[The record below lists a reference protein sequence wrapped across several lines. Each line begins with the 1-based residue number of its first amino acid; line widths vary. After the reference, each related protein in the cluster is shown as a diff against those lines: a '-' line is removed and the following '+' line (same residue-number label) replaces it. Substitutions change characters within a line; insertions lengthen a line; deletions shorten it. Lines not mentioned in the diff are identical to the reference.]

1 MACPPEQ
8 SHRDLASASV
18 RVRRAVLWLAR
29 HPHVSVLG
37 LLGVVAV
44 LTLATVSAVGPLF
57 TGAAPVHGERDT
69 SAIVPVPTQRPPR
82 HRVDAVHE
90 ALHAVGKLCKPAEVN
105 RGRRPLTRAIETIR
119 GFAAQYPRGGV
130 LHRWRA
136 RHHARA
142 CDRRTAPARNVRPDP
157 CADHRRT
164 GSGPVSGEVAAPDY
178 EPGLN
183 IGILMMNVAP
193 RPGPSLAAVR

>member
-1 MACPPEQ
+1 M
-8 SHRDLASASV
+8 

-119 GFAAQYPRGGV
+119 GFAAQYPRGGFFI
-130 LHRWRA
+130 
-136 RHHARA
+136 
-142 CDRRTAPARNVRPDP
+142 D
-157 CADHRRT
+157 
-164 GSGPVSGEVAAPDY
+164 G
-178 EPGLN
+178 EPGTTLGLV
-183 IGILMMNVAP
+183 IVVRHQLETCDP
-193 RPGPSLAAVR
+193 TLARTIDELVPVQFRAK